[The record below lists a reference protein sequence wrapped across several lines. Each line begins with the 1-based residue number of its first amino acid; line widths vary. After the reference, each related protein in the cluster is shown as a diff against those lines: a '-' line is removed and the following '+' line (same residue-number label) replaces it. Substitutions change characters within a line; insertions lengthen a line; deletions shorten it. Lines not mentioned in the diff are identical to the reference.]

1 MLIKQGE
8 RLINARNWS
17 ELVKPDQILREEETA
32 SGTHGKF
39 ICEPL
44 ERGYGT
50 TIGNAMRRV
59 LLASLQGAAFV
70 SVKITGVQHEFTTIH
85 GVLEDVTDV
94 ILNLKQVRLRLDT
107 DEPQRL
113 ILRVDR
119 KGPVT
124 AAQIQTNQ
132 HVEVLNPELHIATLT
147 EDVVLEMELEAR
159 MGKGYVPADMHEGLS
174 EEIGLIK
181 LDSSFSPVRKVAYTV
196 EQARVGQMTNY
207 DRLLLE
213 VWTDGSLTPEDAIAY
228 SAKIIKDQISVFIN
242 FDERV
247 SGDMRLGSSD
257 GGEVNEHLFKSIDDL
272 ELSVRATNCLRS
284 ANIALG
290 GEPWCAMNVACF
302 PQALAEDDP
311 EQALTNIL
319 RGGQDALLE
328 AGAVLAGGHT
338 VQDDELKYGLA
349 VTGIIDPAHIAVNDG
364 LRPGQCLLL
373 TKALGTGIL
382 ATAVKAR
389 WEGAA
394 ESEAELIIRA
404 FHLPAATDITGFG
417 LGGHALEMAL
427 ASNACVA
434 LDTAALP
441 LLPRVLE
448 YARDG
453 LIPAGSHLNRKHW
466 ACSTLVEPGVDEALE
481 SVTFDA
487 QTSGGLLLAVPPD
500 LLGPVRDMLESGG
513 DLARE
518 VGEVLPPRTDGKALL
533 LR

>member
-213 VWTDGSLTPEDAIAY
+213 VWTDGSLTPEDTAPRSSRTRFRSLSILMSAFPAICVWA
-228 SAKIIKDQISVFIN
+228 
-242 FDERV
+242 
-247 SGDMRLGSSD
+247 
-257 GGEVNEHLFKSIDDL
+257 
-272 ELSVRATNCLRS
+272 
-284 ANIALG
+284 
-290 GEPWCAMNVACF
+290 
-302 PQALAEDDP
+302 
-311 EQALTNIL
+311 
-319 RGGQDALLE
+319 
-328 AGAVLAGGHT
+328 
-338 VQDDELKYGLA
+338 A
-349 VTGIIDPAHIAVNDG
+349 VTA
-364 LRPGQCLLL
+364 
-373 TKALGTGIL
+373 
-382 ATAVKAR
+382 AR
-389 WEGAA
+389 
-394 ESEAELIIRA
+394 
-404 FHLPAATDITGFG
+404 
-417 LGGHALEMAL
+417 
-427 ASNACVA
+427 
-434 LDTAALP
+434 
-441 LLPRVLE
+441 
-448 YARDG
+448 
-453 LIPAGSHLNRKHW
+453 
-466 ACSTLVEPGVDEALE
+466 
-481 SVTFDA
+481 
-487 QTSGGLLLAVPPD
+487 
-500 LLGPVRDMLESGG
+500 
-513 DLARE
+513 
-518 VGEVLPPRTDGKALL
+518 
-533 LR
+533 